1 MRVRI
6 IWPGKTRDPHWRAL
20 IEEYLKRLSQF
31 VRCEVTEL
39 RETRKADSKSG
50 IDKDSRRISDGLLSA
65 ALVILLDPGGVQWS
79 SEELAAEIEQ
89 WQNSA
94 IKEVV
99 FVVGGPGGVSRQ
111 LVERANKLMSLSR
124 LTFTHEMARVV
135 LLEQLYRAF
144 TINHRLPYHK

>member
-6 IWPGKTRDPHWRAL
+6 IWLGKTRDAHLRAL
-20 IEEYLKRLSQF
+20 IEEYLKRLSPF
-31 VRCEVTEL
+31 VRCEITEL
-39 RETRKADSKSG
+39 RETRQADSKSG
-50 IDKDSRRISDGLLSA
+50 IDKDSRRISDALQSA
-65 ALVILLDPGGVQWS
+65 AHVVLLDPGGVQWS
-79 SEELAAEIEQ
+79 SAELAAEIEQ
-89 WQNSA
+89 WENGA

-111 LVERANKLMSLSR
+111 VVERANKLMSLSR
-124 LTFTHEMARVV
+124 LTFTHEMARVL